1 MRNGNHLK
9 SCVGEI
15 RVKRICLTKEL
26 VYSTF
31 CFIIL
36 VYAHLLILQLVEFKN
51 VKTGVYEIVLKV
63 AELNMTKP

>member
-51 VKTGVYEIVLKV
+51 EKTGVQEAVSKF
-63 AELNMTKP
+63 AELNVTKA

>member
-36 VYAHLLILQLVEFKN
+36 VYAHLLNLQLVEFKN